1 VAIPRHAA
9 ALAAAALLALAPAG
23 PAAAA
28 DPGAAPGRPAGHVS
42 DWSHELNQEELPDW
56 NPRRLPFPPARWYR
70 IIDGILRTA
79 GENGLW
85 FSGFGALPF
94 DIPLHPREPKA
105 WRTPATLLAHYR
117 RTGLRWDVNLEA
129 RAAKIALRERWA
141 TVANPDAV
149 APTRRLSLLDPGYR
163 RAALAEIRR
172 LVPRY
177 RGLPFVNALT
187 GSDEPV
193 AVLPR
198 GRARRSPFGQ
208 RLARDLRARFGR
220 PLPDPVARPTTAV
233 PARLAWLAY
242 SRYSSDRFFAMK
254 EEQAAL
260 IRRLD
265 PAAIVSPNDFGFI
278 DGFLPW
284 DYTRLAS
291 FADLVEA
298 DPYVSYAER
307 ARPGRGRYNPGFAA
321 KLLSDLTGRRVRIVV
336 QAFPYARYRPVPADL
351 GVWAGQ
357 ALRAGATDI
366 SFFGLDNPRFTDRPL
381 YARMLEIA
389 RALRGSTL
397 PAPPVDPAT
406 VVVYATASEGQ
417 AQPDRIGDA
426 RYRTG
431 GDALYTTYAL
441 LGELAGGAFSFDA
454 DTRLAAEPERLAG
467 ARTVW
472 LPRGEVLD
480 RPFAEALVRW
490 VSGGGTLVVTDPNAF
505 ARTPDGAPLS
515 DVREALVGAPLG
527 RPRTG
532 DILLAAPA
540 ALAPG
545 LPADL
550 LTIPIEA
557 PVRRAFAA
565 IPAGATVAARF
576 IDDAP
581 AALLRPVG
589 AGRVLAFASDPM
601 QPAVLDS
608 PLDLVRL
615 VADIQRSQGA
625 VLGHPAWSY
634 AIPGIPAGPPWEGAY
649 EPEPTAPA
657 PP

>member
-1 VAIPRHAA
+1 VLASALLAA
-9 ALAAAALLALAPAG
+9 ALAAPTAAG
-23 PAAAA
+23 DPAA
-28 DPGAAPGRPAGHVS
+28 PERPAGHVF
-42 DWSHELNQEELPDW
+42 DWSHELNQEELPNWD
-56 NPRRLPFPPARWYR
+56 PRRPPIAPARWYR
-70 IIDGILRTA
+70 IVDGILRTA
-79 GENGLW
+79 GESGLW

-94 DIPLHPREPKA
+94 DIPLHPHEPKA
-105 WRTPATLLAHYR
+105 WRTPAGFLDQYR
-117 RTGLRWDVNLEA
+117 RTGLRWDLNLEA
-129 RAAKIALRERWA
+129 RAAKNALRLRWA
-141 TVANPDAV
+141 TVLNRDAI

-177 RGLPFVNALT
+177 RGRPYVYALT
-187 GSDEPV
+187 GSDEPI

-198 GRARRSPFGQ
+198 GRARRSAFAR
-208 RLARDLRARFGR
+208 RLERDLRARFGR
-220 PLPDPVARPTTAV
+220 PLPDPLARPTTAV
-233 PARLAWLAY
+233 AARLSWLAY
-242 SRYSSDRFFAMK
+242 SRYASDRFFAMK

-265 PAAIVSPNDFGFI
+265 PGALVSPNDYGFI

-321 KLLSDLTGRRVRIVV
+321 KLLSDLTGRRVRIVI
-336 QAFPYARYRPVPADL
+336 QAFPYARYRPGPRDL
-351 GVWAGQ
+351 GVWAAQ

-366 SFFGLDNPRFTDRPL
+366 SFFGLGNPRFTDRPL
-381 YARMLEIA
+381 YARMLQIA
-389 RALRGSTL
+389 RGLRGTTL
-397 PAPPVDPAT
+397 PPAPVDPAT
-406 VVVYATASEGQ
+406 LVVYATASEGQ
-417 AQPDRIGDA
+417 AQPERAGDA
-426 RYRTG
+426 RYRAS

-441 LGELAGGAFSFDA
+441 LGELARGAFSFDA
-454 DTRLAAEPERLAG
+454 DSRLVAEPDRLAR

-472 LPRGEVLD
+472 LPRAEVLD

-490 VSGGGTLVVTDPNAF
+490 VSAGGTLVVSDPNAF
-505 ARTPDGAPLS
+505 ARTPDGSPLS
-515 DVREALVGAPLG
+515 DVRDALIGAPLG

-532 DILLAAPA
+532 DVLLAAPGTLA
-540 ALAPG
+540 AG

-557 PVRRAFAA
+557 RVRRAFAA
-565 IPAGATVAARF
+565 IPPGAVVVARF

-601 QPAVLDS
+601 DPAVLDS

-615 VADIQRSQGA
+615 VADVQRSQGA
-625 VLGHPAWSY
+625 ALGNPAWSY
-634 AIPGIPAGPPWEGAY
+634 SIPGIPTGPPWEGAY
-649 EPEPTAPA
+649 EPEEAG
-657 PP
+657 